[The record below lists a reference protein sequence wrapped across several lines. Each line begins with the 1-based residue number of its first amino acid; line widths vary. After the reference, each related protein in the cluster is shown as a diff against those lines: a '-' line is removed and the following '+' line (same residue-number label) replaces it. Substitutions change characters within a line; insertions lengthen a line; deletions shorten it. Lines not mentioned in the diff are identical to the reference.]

1 MWDLPVDGSKTLPPP
16 PLTLAHLPKP
26 DQADLTSL
34 DWNHDGSLLAIGSYD
49 AILRVCTSSCELYF
63 AHEQHKV
70 SYVWVCT
77 IVDCAE
83 STGGEGSD
91 ICHTLFQDREM
102 VIICKSGW
110 HRVFME
116 YTRQKPP

>member
-26 DQADLTSL
+26 DQGDLTSL
-34 DWNHDGSLLAIGSYD
+34 DWNNDGSLLAIGSYD

-91 ICHTLFQDREM
+91 ICDQVFEM
-102 VIICKSGW
+102 WQVALDG
-110 HRVFME
+110 E
-116 YTRQKPP
+116 YGRYRWSLGYSC